1 MNIDTVMLGLIRSG
15 KQVNWSNFSPPLL
28 LLCWDLFSCS
38 VGWCLFVVGSCCLG
52 KSAQLATF
60 ARSLFERSER
70 GNWGGVGLERGTF
83 LFSLGSIQ
91 SPDALRS
98 MSNNYWF
105 GCSTPEFLSGFALA
119 RVVPRSSAPTTPPRI
134 AFFPRRRATDQRL
147 GMVGSGKET
156 YDSLALARRGG
167 MFLSRP

>member
-1 MNIDTVMLGLIRSG
+1 MFRPHPVGKAGQLIQFFPPPPPSMLGF
-15 KQVNWSNFSPPLL
+15 VP
-28 LLCWDLFSCS
+28 CS

-98 MSNNYWF
+98 MSNNYLF

-147 GMVGSGKET
+147 GMVGTGKET

>member
-1 MNIDTVMLGLIRSG
+1 MFRPHPVGKAGQLIQFFPPPPPSMLEL
-15 KQVNWSNFSPPLL
+15 VL
-28 LLCWDLFSCS
+28 CS
-38 VGWCLFVVGSCCLG
+38 VGWCLYVVGSCCLG

-98 MSNNYWF
+98 MSNNDLF
-105 GCSTPEFLSGFALA
+105 GCSTPEFLLGLA
-119 RVVPRSSAPTTPPRI
+119 QRECRVVPRFPAPTIPPRI
-134 AFFPRRRATDQRL
+134 AFFPRRRTTDQRL
-147 GMVGSGKET
+147 GLVRHG
-156 YDSLALARRGG
+156 
-167 MFLSRP
+167 